1 VNGLRT
7 RHWALQSTIVEVLA
21 AFGAIEPAVTV
32 KDIHE
37 QIRTTIAN
45 ADDPGSWA
53 EASSIL
59 SCRYEPEEIVG
70 PYTEAIGTLTDTERA
85 RLLLMAVRSTGT
97 FAMFRSSDLGE
108 LADLVPTGDADLDDA
123 IKNEF
128 GRRAGVPPRD
138 DVMPTELID
147 EAVGA
152 VIGWSRF
159 DNQLPPLPAGATPET
174 LVWHDVMSL
183 VVLLQRD
190 DSPTDPTE
198 IWHRLRT
205 QPAEA
210 VRALAMIDVADRR
223 RPWDPDDLTVI
234 PRLLRMW
241 PDDIN
246 VILTWHSPTRSP
258 PGPNGPGSTSTPS
271 LCGPSAQSETSRPS
285 RTSGP
290 TFPIPTSERA
300 LHGRS
305 ARSTSATAPNLAVP
319 TE

>member
-1 VNGLRT
+1 MGRGEL
-7 RHWALQSTIVEVLA
+7 
-21 AFGAIEPAVTV
+21 
-32 KDIHE
+32 
-37 QIRTTIAN
+37 
-45 ADDPGSWA
+45 
-53 EASSIL
+53 IL

-85 RLLLMAVRSTGT
+85 RLLLMAVRSTET

-128 GRRAGVPPRD
+128 ARRAGMPPRD

-159 DNQLPPLPAGATPET
+159 DNDLPPLPAGATPET
-174 LVWHDVMSL
+174 LVWYDVMSL

-234 PRLLRMW
+234 PRLLHMW
-241 PDDIN
+241 PDDVN
-246 VILTWHSPTRSP
+246 VILTWALANPRP
-258 PGPNGPGSTSTPS
+258 
-271 LCGPSAQSETSRPS
+271 AQSERPWLNVHA
-285 RTSGP
+285 
-290 TFPIPTSERA
+290 FAVRA
-300 LHGRS
+300 IGAVGDLQTVEALRPYLPDPDVGES
-305 ARSTSATAPNLAVP
+305 AARSIRQINERHGT
-319 TE
+319 